1 MPDLSIK
8 DQLFV
13 DEYMKD
19 GNGMRAAIR
28 AGFVERSKSNNPEDV
43 AHNAAYRTLQKPS
56 VKQEILTR
64 TQEMRSEAIADAT
77 EILEFYTRIIRGEE
91 LDQFGLEIPAK
102 DKISAAKEL
111 QKLIIEM
118 PMKLQAQTDSSLA
131 ITIRRE

>member
-1 MPDLSIK
+1 
-8 DQLFV
+8 
-13 DEYMKD
+13 
-19 GNGMRAAIR
+19 MRAGLVR
-28 AGFVERSKSNNPEDV
+28 DDTTSKYPEGV
-43 AHNAAYRTLQKPS
+43 AHSCANRLLHRDA

-131 ITIRRE
+131 ITIRRESESQTSTQLL